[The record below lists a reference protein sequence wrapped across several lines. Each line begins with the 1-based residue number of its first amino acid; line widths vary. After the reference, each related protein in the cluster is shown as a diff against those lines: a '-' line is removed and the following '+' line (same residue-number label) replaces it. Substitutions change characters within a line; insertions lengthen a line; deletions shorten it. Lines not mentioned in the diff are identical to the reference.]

1 MFNVLRA
8 TTAPQA
14 LALVTVMS
22 ALAVTYARRVPTVPL
37 PAQQEPTSQI
47 KISMTHLTAPPANRV
62 TTVLIQL
69 DKAILRTLVRLATTA
84 QLVV

>member
-8 TTAPQA
+8 TTAPLA
-14 LALVTVMS
+14 LALVMVMS
-22 ALAVTYARRVPTVPL
+22 ALAVIYVRRVPTVPL
-37 PAQQEPTSQI
+37 PAQQEPTSQTN
-47 KISMTHLTAPPANRV
+47 ISMTRLTAPPANRV

-69 DKAILRTLVRLATTA
+69 AKATLPTLVRLATTA